1 MVKVFAPVNIAWIK
15 YMGKTEGAPTNSS
28 FSMTLKHLGTET
40 QIRKISNSDH
50 LSFSYSASGYVPP
63 KTGQEKSYRFLMN
76 AAPWSECLSQ
86 FGFQNQATTGT
97 FEVTTL
103 NNVPAGTGIATSA
116 SGFAALTLAW
126 FGILVGDRYPEWFSL
141 YRSSPKLRAAIARVS
156 ALGSGSSCRSFG
168 GPFVEWDPKNGVS
181 EFHDGIQDFTDF
193 VLLIDSET
201 KEVSSSEAHERV
213 KTSPL
218 FEGRVERADVRLTQ
232 VKNALREGHLQVL
245 TKTVLDEAID
255 MHELFH
261 TSEPPFSYW
270 REQSRVWINRL
281 RNQEAGLPTPNGIL
295 TLDAG
300 ANVHLFVP
308 THEAQVWESYLGT
321 VDPSL
326 RFLSDQSGKGAFY
339 HD

>member
-1 MVKVFAPVNIAWIK
+1 VVKVFAPVNIAWIK
-15 YMGKTEGAPTNSS
+15 YMGKTEGSPTNSS
-28 FSMTLKHLGTET
+28 FSMTLKDLGTET
-40 QIRKISNSDH
+40 QIRKISNSDQ

-63 KTGQEKSYRFLMN
+63 KTGQEKTHRFLLNLEPWN
-76 AAPWSECLSQ
+76 ACLSQ
-86 FGFQNQATTGT
+86 FGFQNQITSGAFEITTQ
-97 FEVTTL
+97 

-126 FGILVGDRYPEWFSL
+126 FGILVGDRYQEWITL
-141 YRSSPKLRAAIARVS
+141 YQSNPKLRAAIARVS
-156 ALGSGSSCRSFG
+156 AFGSGSSCRSFG
-168 GPFVEWDPKNGVS
+168 GPFVEWDSETGVR
-181 EFHDGIQDFTDF
+181 EFHEGIQDFTDF

-201 KEVSSSEAHERV
+201 KAVSSSEAHERV

-218 FEGRVERADVRLTQ
+218 FEGRVKRAEQRLVQ
-232 VKNALREGHLQVL
+232 VKDALRDGHLQVL

-261 TSEPPFSYW
+261 TSIPPFSYW
-270 REQSRVWINRL
+270 KEQSRAWINRL
-281 RNQEAGLPTPNGIL
+281 RNQDSELPSKNGIL

-308 THEAQVWESYLGT
+308 TNEAHLWESYLT
-321 VDPSL
+321 KVDPEL
-326 RFLSDQSGKGAFY
+326 KFLKAQSGKGAFY